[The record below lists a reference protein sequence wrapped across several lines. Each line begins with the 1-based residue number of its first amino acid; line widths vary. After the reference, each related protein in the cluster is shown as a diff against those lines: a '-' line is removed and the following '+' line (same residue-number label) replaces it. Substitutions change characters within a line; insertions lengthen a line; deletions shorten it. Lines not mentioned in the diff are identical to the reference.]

1 MSHLKLALVALLAIL
16 QTAAN
21 AQSITQ
27 PDKFFGFQL
36 GADRKMAR
44 WDKIVEYF
52 HLMEKESGGRM
63 RVINMGPTSEGNP
76 FLMAIITSPANMAR
90 LDRIKQINSQIS
102 DSRGVSEAEIK
113 KLMAEARPIVVQS
126 MSMHATEIGGAQM
139 APELVYDELSRK
151 DEEAQRILDNVISII
166 VPCFNPDGQ
175 IMVTD
180 WYRKYVDTPYE
191 GSNPPWLYQKYAGHD
206 NNRDAFQTNIPDS
219 QYMAKILFTEW
230 RPEAYVDHHGM
241 GPYGARIFLP
251 PYAEPVRP
259 MADPLIWREL
269 SWFGA
274 HMAYKEEEQNLS
286 GVFNMGEYSGWGHFG
301 FHWITP
307 FHNIAGMLTES
318 AAAQLAS
325 PLFLHP
331 EQLQGGV
338 RNLPK
343 YEEETVFPNPWKG
356 GWWHL
361 RDIVERQKVSAW
373 ATLDLTARNK
383 DTVLWNAYLK
393 GKRQTERGAAG
404 KPGAYV
410 IPAAQHDS
418 LTAQLLVNKLL
429 GQGIEIK
436 QAAKPFSL
444 PSGMTYAAGSFV
456 VSMAQPKMGVIRYLL
471 GRTFFPDNDWTRE
484 KDGSP
489 IRPYDMSTD
498 TMYEYMGVRVD
509 PVDDAF
515 DADLKVL
522 TGPLN
527 PAGKISKGDAG
538 YVISGALNESFRAVN
553 QLLAQ
558 SVIVRRV
565 TKPSQGLKPG
575 DFVIPSAP
583 EAALTA
589 IAKETGVEFK
599 PLKSPVTEGIHDVRK
614 LRIGMY
620 QRYGGGNMDEGWT
633 RWTLEHF
640 SFPSVP
646 VLDAEIKKGD
656 LNSKFDVIIFP
667 EDSTATITGDA
678 ATPAAA
684 PPAGRGGGG
693 AGRGEGGPPSA
704 TPAAPAAAAGG
715 GRGAGG
721 GAGGGG
727 GGGGFGL
734 IPAPP
739 EYRTGIGAAG
749 VTALREFVEKGGTM
763 VTLGGASNFAIER
776 FGLSIRNAVAGKS
789 TKEFW
794 CPGSTLKVKVDNTN
808 PVAFGMPQD
817 ALAVYLMG
825 NPAFILTPTAHNERY
840 EIVVRYADRDLL
852 QSGWLIGEDT
862 LARTAGVVTAKLGSG
877 KIVLI
882 GFRTQHRAQTYGT
895 FKLLFN
901 TLID

>member
-1 MSHLKLALVALLAIL
+1 MPFPKLVRTVFLLTTVL
-16 QTAAN
+16 LSTAT
-21 AQSITQ
+21 AQPITS
-27 PDKFFGFQL
+27 PEKFFGFQL

-52 HLMEKESGGRM
+52 YLMEKESGGRM
-63 RVINMGPTSEGNP
+63 KVINMGPTSEGNP
-76 FLMAIITSPANMAR
+76 FLMAIITSPANMAK
-90 LDRIKQINSQIS
+90 LDRLKEINAKLS
-102 DSRGVSEAEIK
+102 DSRGIPETEIK
-113 KLMAEARPIVVQS
+113 RLAAEARPIVVQS

-151 DEEAQRILDNVISII
+151 DEESQRILDNVISIV

-180 WYRKYVDTPYE
+180 WYRKQVDTPYE

-219 QYMAKILFTEW
+219 QYMAKILFTDW
-230 RPEAYVDHHGM
+230 KPEAYVDHHGM

-259 MADPLIWREL
+259 MADTLIWREL
-269 SWFGA
+269 SWYGA

-307 FHNIAGMLTES
+307 FHNIAGMQTES
-318 AAAQLAS
+318 AAAQLAT
-325 PLFLHP
+325 PLYLHP

-343 YEEETVFPNPWKG
+343 YEEETVFPNPWRG

-373 ATLDLTARNK
+373 ATLDLAARNK

-410 IPAAQHDS
+410 IPATQHDS
-418 LTAQLLVNKLL
+418 LSAQLLINKLL

-436 QAAKPFSL
+436 QASKPFSL
-444 PSGMTYAAGSFV
+444 PSGMTYGAGTFV
-456 VSMAQPKMGVIRYLL
+456 ASMAQPKMGLIRYLL

-509 PVDDAF
+509 PVDDPF
-515 DADLKVL
+515 EADLKVL
-522 TGPLN
+522 TGALN
-527 PAGKISKGDAG
+527 PAGKVSKGDAG
-538 YVISGALNESFRAVN
+538 YSISGTLNESFHAVN
-553 QLLAQ
+553 QLLAGG
-558 SVIVRRV
+558 VTVRRV
-565 TKPSQGLKPG
+565 TKPSQGLKAG
-575 DFVIPSAP
+575 DFVVATAP
-583 EAALTA
+583 EGTLTA
-589 IAKETGVEFK
+589 VAKETGVDFRS
-599 PLKSPVTEGIHDVRK
+599 LKAAPTEGVHDVRK

-633 RWTLEHF
+633 RWVLEHF
-640 SFPSVP
+640 SFPYVSI
-646 VLDAEIKKGD
+646 LDADIKKGD

-678 ATPAAA
+678 A
-684 PPAGRGGGG
+684 
-693 AGRGEGGPPSA
+693 
-704 TPAAPAAAAGG
+704 AAPAAAAPGGRGGRAGGAAEAAPAPAAPVPAGG
-715 GRGAGG
+715 GRGPG
-721 GAGGGG
+721 GGGG

-734 IPAPP
+734 IPTPP

-794 CPGSTLKVKVDNTN
+794 CPGSTLKIKVDNTN

-825 NPAFILTPTAHNERY
+825 NPAFVLTPTAHNERY
-840 EIVVRYADRDLL
+840 EIVARYADRDLL
-852 QSGWLIGEDT
+852 QSGWLVGEDT
-862 LARTAGVVTAKLGSG
+862 LARTGGVVTAHMGTG

-895 FKLLFN
+895 FKFLFN
-901 TLID
+901 SLID